1 MTGNSINFNDKK
13 NKKCDFYKNKKT
25 FNINDIDVNNMLIS
39 KKEKY
44 GKYISFK
51 HFNGYNDNNVMKP
64 LYLELSQMI
73 GYINKFD
80 KNKIAMYPK
89 VKDKKLLK
97 ITIKYGK
104 KIEKLMEIDF
114 NIQPTYGD
122 DNDKYIKTK
131 IKNI

>member
-51 HFNGYNDNNVMKP
+51 HFNGYNDNNVIKP

>member
-1 MTGNSINFNDKK
+1 MSGNSINFNDKK
-13 NKKCDFYKNKKT
+13 NKKCDFYKNKRT

-44 GKYISFK
+44 GNYISFK

>member
-1 MTGNSINFNDKK
+1 MSGNSINFNDKK

-89 VKDKKLLK
+89 VKEKKLLK

>member
-1 MTGNSINFNDKK
+1 MSGNSINFNDKK

-73 GYINKFD
+73 GYINKFN

-89 VKDKKLLK
+89 VKDKKLFK
-97 ITIKYGK
+97 NKIKYGK

>member
-1 MTGNSINFNDKK
+1 MSGNSINFNDKK